1 MEANQND
8 SLFSKA
14 ESPTNST
21 FTSSVTL
28 AVDDNDQHI
37 MLFYPVY
44 PYMAAVLGI
53 SLNAGSILVIGFGKK
68 CGKGIKLQLVN
79 LAITDMVGAVL
90 IPSYLISTFQPHAY
104 YSFLSSSLCKFLL
117 WTIYSPFY
125 VSLLCNMVISLERF
139 VAIYF
144 PLRMQN
150 YTTKWKVVVISL
162 CWVISLSTEVNLITN
177 TGNALAEDSEGG
189 N

>member
-28 AVDDNDQHI
+28 ADDDNDQHI
-37 MLFYPVY
+37 MLFYTAY
-44 PYMAAVLGI
+44 PYMAAILGI

-68 CGKGIKLQLVN
+68 CGKGIKLHLAN

-90 IPSYLISTFQPHAY
+90 IPSYLI
-104 YSFLSSSLCKFLL
+104 
-117 WTIYSPFY
+117 I
-125 VSLLCNMVISLERF
+125 
-139 VAIYF
+139 
-144 PLRMQN
+144 
-150 YTTKWKVVVISL
+150 
-162 CWVISLSTEVNLITN
+162 
-177 TGNALAEDSEGG
+177 
-189 N
+189 